1 MWDDFDDEPDFEEDG
16 EFDYRK
22 EQERIFKHPLMKK
35 SKEIIGLTR
44 ALVGSLD
51 EARRELYGNIMMED
65 AAIMSAKFSAAEN
78 FPDYITKMENAVL
91 MKLRAKSLNSMTY
104 QLALEETHAEE
115 HLELLRVAI
124 EDFRK
129 LFLSWI
135 TTFDSDKKSDDGW
148 GMFMD

>member
-78 FPDYITKMENAVL
+78 IPDFIN
-91 MKLRAKSLNSMTY
+91 
-104 QLALEETHAEE
+104 
-115 HLELLRVAI
+115 I
-124 EDFRK
+124 DF
-129 LFLSWI
+129 I
-135 TTFDSDKKSDDGW
+135 
-148 GMFMD
+148 

>member
-91 MKLRAKSLNSMTY
+91 MKLHAKSLNSMTY

-148 GMFMD
+148 GM